1 MACMMLDS
9 SHPNYDPL
17 RFDDQ
22 RAAQN
27 WTGEL
32 CAYARHGLIFGHV
45 TMNAGNACD
54 GSEDS
59 STAPQFSSIEG
70 RLAGSAAGPLEVTLR
85 LMGPEVVSAPSQ
97 YLGGCTYRSNFTVGT
112 AGRYN
117 VQISLWRRGWGALLE
132 DHSSWLHWQL
142 DQPFGGELWVHLN
155 ASTLTTNTCE
165 RSKHPLQCWDEL
177 SAGIPACD
185 CGSLQTCANAQEG
198 RWLTTVPPFSG
209 YPNASVLGRN
219 TALRWSADY
228 LSEIG
233 WRRYHCAD
241 RLGSQHP
248 RVRDVLKGR
257 RLLVVGDSQSRFLF
271 NGLMKFHSNSEGR
284 ASKGSGGG
292 MHACF
297 DMEEQQFGP
306 GSIWCAAEDSMGDDI
321 GNLDS
326 LSLPGGETGATMDI
340 LILLVGNHHISE
352 HRWDMGQWA
361 QRAARLAS
369 ELTAFSL
376 AHNATV
382 LWMGNPAF
390 PIRRDEWARVTFRD
404 TRTNPRLMALNA
416 IAAREL
422 ASAVAATGDPSL
434 RQRVVFIDGLMRPT
448 FSLLDASKDDA
459 HFGQDPVQRHFAQL
473 ILEALRAASPR

>member
-1 MACMMLDS
+1 
-9 SHPNYDPL
+9 
-17 RFDDQ
+17 
-22 RAAQN
+22 
-27 WTGEL
+27 
-32 CAYARHGLIFGHV
+32 
-45 TMNAGNACD
+45 
-54 GSEDS
+54 
-59 STAPQFSSIEG
+59 
-70 RLAGSAAGPLEVTLR
+70 
-85 LMGPEVVSAPSQ
+85 
-97 YLGGCTYRSNFTVGT
+97 
-112 AGRYN
+112 
-117 VQISLWRRGWGALLE
+117 
-132 DHSSWLHWQL
+132 
-142 DQPFGGELWVHLN
+142 
-155 ASTLTTNTCE
+155 
-165 RSKHPLQCWDEL
+165 
-177 SAGIPACD
+177 
-185 CGSLQTCANAQEG
+185 
-198 RWLTTVPPFSG
+198 
-209 YPNASVLGRN
+209 
-219 TALRWSADY
+219 
-228 LSEIG
+228 
-233 WRRYHCAD
+233 
-241 RLGSQHP
+241 
-248 RVRDVLKGR
+248 
-257 RLLVVGDSQSRFLF
+257 
-271 NGLMKFHSNSEGR
+271 
-284 ASKGSGGG
+284 